1 MRDQNNKLLSDINR
15 YSNEVKSLNTFISEQ
30 ELKLDEKNSAI
41 VSKDNQIN
49 ELKTMLI
56 EFENLNNQMEGKL
69 TSMKYSESDLGKM
82 NQELRNQVMQLER
95 ELKDAQGKYSEL
107 LKTLKM
113 YDQDKDT
120 YSNQLMEKIEA
131 NDSLSDQLRSLQR
144 EFSELNHK

>member
-15 YSNEVKSLNTFISEQ
+15 YSNEVKSLNTLISEQ

-131 NDSLSDQLRSLQR
+131 NDALSDQLSAVKR

>member
-1 MRDQNNKLLSDINR
+1 
-15 YSNEVKSLNTFISEQ
+15 
-30 ELKLDEKNSAI
+30 
-41 VSKDNQIN
+41 
-49 ELKTMLI
+49 MLI

-131 NDSLSDQLRSLQR
+131 NDALSDQLRALQR

>member
-15 YSNEVKSLNTFISEQ
+15 YSNEVKSLNTLISEQ

-41 VSKDNQIN
+41 LSKDNQIN

-131 NDSLSDQLRSLQR
+131 NDALNDQLRALQR